1 AFFNPFLVISSILL
15 INKLA
20 NLIKTNSE
28 HEKNVRKKRILFLLS
43 KLIFPVIFIV
53 STALIYSVNWGIMIS
68 SRFLHPVWL
77 LLLFIF
83 LSILLPKQYYRE
95 LMMRKNYKNFWR
107 DIKSIFSMIWFKVK
121 ITTVMIWKKFSFRK
135 ENKEE

>member
-1 AFFNPFLVISSILL
+1 MSS
-15 INKLA
+15 K
-20 NLIKTNSE
+20 
-28 HEKNVRKKRILFLLS
+28 V
-43 KLIFPVIFIV
+43 IFPVVFII

-83 LSILLPKQYYRE
+83 LSILLPIQYYRE

-121 ITTVMIWKKFSFRK
+121 IATVMIWKKFSFRK